1 MTKYKYSIVTYI
13 HKVDEKIDFEILP
26 HENLG
31 TLLPPIMDNA
41 TQKLE
46 EAIANSSYKNWEA
59 ISHAISFQPST
70 VIVSFFLRRP
80 VVVKR

>member
-13 HKVDEKIDFEILP
+13 HKVDEKIDFEI
-26 HENLG
+26 
-31 TLLPPIMDNA
+31 LPPIMDNA